1 MNPRLKILFL
11 ISKQN
16 FLHQIIFLQ
25 INLFSPYQIKNNLFG
40 DIREDNLFARTKN
53 REVFSG
59 SIFLSKKFQSFR
71 MDKFSWTKDFKKFCI
86 FLQIAVLKNW
96 NTYLK
101 CFSCFLRANYQGK
114 TNAFQPL
121 IERKFNQTK
130 HGKRLVYWRKENRG
144 INKKWKK

>member
-11 ISKQN
+11 KSKQN

-71 MDKFSWTKDFKKFCI
+71 MDKFS
-86 FLQIAVLKNW
+86 
-96 NTYLK
+96 
-101 CFSCFLRANYQGK
+101 
-114 TNAFQPL
+114 
-121 IERKFNQTK
+121 
-130 HGKRLVYWRKENRG
+130 
-144 INKKWKK
+144 